1 MSKIPTA
8 EDILDILIPQKKFV
22 SNQEN
27 KDSLK
32 QNVEVLKGWV
42 ALHIE
47 AALKSVNDN
56 VIINDYNI
64 HEEYCPHVDENSIL
78 NAYPLENIK

>member
-1 MSKIPTA
+1 MSKIPTI
-8 EDILDILIPQKKFV
+8 EEFFNIEKIKKL
-22 SNQEN
+22 NTGQGL
-27 KDSLK
+27 LK
-32 QNVEVLKGWV
+32 ISQDLAVEFAKMHV
-42 ALHIE
+42 E
-47 AALKSVNDN
+47 SALKSVNDN

>member
-1 MSKIPTA
+1 MSKIPTI
-8 EDILDILIPQKKFV
+8 EEFFNIEKIKKL
-22 SNQEN
+22 NTGQGL
-27 KDSLK
+27 LK
-32 QNVEVLKGWV
+32 ISQDLAVEFAKIHV
-42 ALHIE
+42 E